1 MVVVVVIA
9 VVAMVA
15 VVDPAYGHGNG
26 DHSSGGLF
34 GGGYCDGHT
43 GGSRRCGLVSVGR
56 GCSGP
61 ALVVQVVAVLMEV
74 VEVS

>member
-1 MVVVVVIA
+1 MVMGIC
-9 VVAMVA
+9 
-15 VVDPAYGHGNG
+15 
-26 DHSSGGLF
+26 SSGGLF

-43 GGSRRCGLVSVGR
+43 GGNGNRRCGLVSVGR

-61 ALVVQVVAVLMEV
+61 ALVVQVIAVLMEV

>member
-1 MVVVVVIA
+1 MVIV
-9 VVAMVA
+9 M
-15 VVDPAYGHGNG
+15 GLC
-26 DHSSGGLF
+26 SSGGLVSV
-34 GGGYCDGHT
+34 GRGCCDGHT

-61 ALVVQVVAVLMEV
+61 ALVVQVVAVLVEV